1 MPANDTT
8 DEQKSG
14 IRLVRTAT
22 APRPEMHRV
31 NLGNYFADI
40 VVSQRE
46 TNCCYY
52 VLQRIG
58 SAEIL
63 DMQRYDTPEAAEA
76 AAYSALKTWNGQDLL
91 HQFAR

>member
-1 MPANDTT
+1 MPAKENT

-14 IRLVRTAT
+14 IHIVRTAT
-22 APRPEMHRV
+22 APRPEKHRLT
-31 NLGNYFADI
+31 LGNYFADI

-63 DMQRYDTPEAAEA
+63 DMQRFDTPDAAEA
-76 AAYSALKTWNGQDLL
+76 AAYSALKRWNGEDLL
-91 HQFAR
+91 RQFTT